1 MLTPQYHNRNKL
13 SRKEIQICVSFTT
26 LTSCNLQA
34 INHVS
39 LQDSP
44 GVNGLQV
51 ATGQQLLPCCEEQ
64 QFFSFISLSKQT

>member
-1 MLTPQYHNRNKL
+1 
-13 SRKEIQICVSFTT
+13 
-26 LTSCNLQA
+26 LQA